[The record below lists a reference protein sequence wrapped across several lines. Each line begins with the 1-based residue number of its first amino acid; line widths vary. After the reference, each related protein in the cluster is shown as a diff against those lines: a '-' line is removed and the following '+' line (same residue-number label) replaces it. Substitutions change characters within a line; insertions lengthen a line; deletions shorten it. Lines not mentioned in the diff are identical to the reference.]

1 MQQQQKSSNSS
12 LRIIKQMVIQKQ
24 ALNVLNDK
32 EDVSE
37 WDLLPFIYSIMT
49 NLIMLRS

>member
-1 MQQQQKSSNSS
+1 MLQQQKSSNS
-12 LRIIKQMVIQKQ
+12 LRIIKQRVIQKQ

-37 WDLLPFIYSIMT
+37 WDLFSFIHSIMT

>member
-1 MQQQQKSSNSS
+1 MSASMQQQQKSSSSS
-12 LRIIKQMVIQKQ
+12 LRIIKQRVIQKQ

-37 WDLLPFIYSIMT
+37 WDLFS
-49 NLIMLRS
+49 SFH